1 MHYSDRKRYE
11 YRIDDLAPKWHQI
24 VLPGPYGKTGMT
36 HVEHKLRWCA
46 NQMQHTSQ
54 TLLTWP
60 NTIITG
66 AHSGTGDLV
75 DSVRLDAARPASGA
89 AAGLP
94 ANTDR
99 LRRQR
104 QHGNLPGLIPLVQ
117 GHHYLDLLHQ

>member
-1 MHYSDRKRYE
+1 M
-11 YRIDDLAPKWHQI
+11 
-24 VLPGPYGKTGMT
+24 
-36 HVEHKLRWCA
+36 EHNLGCHP
-46 NQMQHTSQ
+46 NQMRHTSQ
-54 TLLTWP
+54 TLPTRP
-60 NTIITG
+60 NSKITG